1 MAMQLRSHRNSK
13 STTAAIR
20 TAHVADADSSLAQL
34 VTSAAAAAP
43 TVPAICRPG
52 VTVTFGELVTRATGA
67 AGATT
72 GGATIDDSALTM
84 VLMMTVPGLAM
95 AGPSGLAATLS
106 AIRIQATMA
115 LAGSEDA

>member
-1 MAMQLRSHRNSK
+1 MSV
-13 STTAAIR
+13 R
-20 TAHVADADSSLAQL
+20 TAHVADDNNSLAHL

-43 TVPAICRPG
+43 DVPAICKPG
-52 VTVTFGELVTRATGA
+52 LTVTFGELATRATGA
-67 AGATT
+67 AGAMT
-72 GGATIDDSALTM
+72 GGTTIDDSALTM

-115 LAGSEDA
+115 LAGQTAPEPR